1 KDSLTGK
8 YLSGKLAIPV
18 PSNRRVPGASPG
30 PEPTAKAV
38 AALAPNG
45 RVLSILG
52 ARQHNLR
59 NVDVHIPLGAFV
71 AVTGVS
77 GSGKSSLVNEVLYN
91 TLARK
96 LHRAR
101 TAGAAHDDIR
111 GLEHVDKIIA
121 DVLAM
126 RVSEALELF
135 GNIPKIRHILQTLD
149 DVGLGYMAMGQ
160 PAPTMSGGE
169 AQRVKL
175 AAELARPSTG
185 KTLYLLDEPT
195 TGLHFDDI
203 RKLLDVLQ
211 RLVDLGNTVI
221 VVEHNLDVIK
231 TADWVLDMGPEA
243 GIGGGRV
250 VACG

>member
-1 KDSLTGK
+1 MK
-8 YLSGKLAIPV
+8 Y
-18 PSNRRVPGASPG
+18 
-30 PEPTAKAV
+30 
-38 AALAPNG
+38 
-45 RVLSILG
+45 
-52 ARQHNLR
+52 H
-59 NVDVHIPLGAFV
+59 
-71 AVTGVS
+71 
-77 GSGKSSLVNEVLYN
+77 GKS
-91 TLARK
+91 
-96 LHRAR
+96 
-101 TAGAAHDDIR
+101 
-111 GLEHVDKIIA
+111 IA
-121 DVLAM
+121 DVLTM

-149 DVGLGYMAMGQ
+149 DVGLGYMALGQ

-203 RKLLDVLQ
+203 RKLLDVLH

-231 TADWVLDMGPEA
+231 TADWVIDLGPEA
-243 GIGGGRV
+243 GIRGGEV
-250 VACG
+250 VACGTPEEVVQQFEAGAPTHTGRILKGVLEAGPHAERTKFDPKAALASARRRHGHRRRRQGPEAAVGGRRPEVAHAATASPPPASR